1 VSESSTA
8 RSCPACD
15 SGDSSSAFAVDG
27 FEHAQCRRCGT
38 LFVSPL
44 PDAET
49 IRQVYEAPDYHHSV
63 EDSAPRMLDEAR
75 GRAAVLQER
84 GCRTLLEIGCGA
96 GYFLDACAELG
107 IQAEGVDGGPTGAR
121 ARARG
126 LVVHDTWVEEFEPG
140 HEFDAVAL
148 WEVIEHLPR
157 PISALQRLR
166 TFVRDGGSLAMSTP
180 SWSGVPAR
188 AMGRRFPMLT
198 PPEHLTIFSRDGLSR
213 LLERAGFR
221 PFRWTSFSGLDADK
235 IGRNLQRYLLGQSRV
250 AGAVASVLGR
260 AGELPVQ
267 WLDRAGLGTSFE
279 LYAEAV

>member
-1 VSESSTA
+1 MSESAS
-8 RSCPACD
+8 RPCPACD
-15 SGDSSSAFAVDG
+15 SSESTWAFAIDAFGHV
-27 FEHAQCRRCGT
+27 ECERCST

-44 PDAET
+44 PDEET
-49 IRQVYEAPDYHHSV
+49 IRKVYEAPDYHAGV
-63 EDSAPRMLDEAR
+63 EESAPRMLEEAR
-75 GRAAVLQER
+75 ARAAVLRDR

-96 GYFLDACAELG
+96 GYFLDACGELG
-107 IQAEGVDGGPTGAR
+107 IEAEGVDGGPTGAR

-157 PISALQRLR
+157 PISALERLR
-166 TFVRDGGSLAMSTP
+166 TFVRDGGSLALSTP

-198 PPEHLTIFSRDGLSR
+198 PPEHLTIFSRDGLSK

-221 PFRWTSFSGLDADK
+221 PFRWTSFSGLDAEK
-235 IGRNLQRYLLGQSRV
+235 IGRNLQRYVLGQSKA
-250 AGAVASVLGR
+250 AGVLASVLGR